1 MNNLKYKIPGSI
13 EVNRLERL
21 HNLVFDD
28 VKKGSKVIAKEI
40 GALIKLKQSQNKL
53 CVLGLATGSS
63 PLSVYRELISLH
75 NNGLSFKNVVTFN
88 LDEYFLLPPEHVQS
102 YHNFMYEN
110 LFNHI
115 DIDPKNIHIPKGS
128 LSQYEI
134 DLYCKEYEQKIIDQG
149 GIDLQI
155 LGIGRTGHI
164 GFNEPGSHANS
175 ITRLVTLDHIT
186 RFDAAPAFNGIENV
200 PKKAITMGINTIL
213 ASKRIILMAW
223 GNKKAHVVLKSIEGK
238 VDPNIPCSYLQN
250 HNNATVVLD
259 SEAAADVTRIKT
271 PWLVDSCKWT
281 DDLICKAV
289 LWLCKKTQKS
299 VLKLTDED
307 YNMYGMSDLLNVERN
322 CYKLNIKI
330 FNRLQKTITGWPGGK
345 ENVNQDKYP
354 ERSQPKIKTCIIFSP
369 HPDDDVI
376 SMGGTL
382 DRLISQ
388 GHKVHVV
395 YQTSGSIA
403 VNNQDVLKFIE
414 VSESIFGKIPDKLEK
429 LKSELGSENVSS
441 KELLAIKGK
450 IRESEARAA
459 VRYLGLKDKNIHF
472 LNLPFY
478 ETGKAVKKPIS
489 IADVKPTV
497 DLINKIKPHQIYAA
511 GDLADPHGTHR
522 KCLDIV
528 FESLKKIKT
537 KPYASDCW
545 VWLYRGAWMD
555 WDLHEVQM
563 AIPLS
568 PSEVLRKRKAI
579 FYHQTQKDGVIF
591 QGDDRREFWVRAE
604 DRNQLNAKK
613 FNDIGLADYEAIEL
627 FRRYNFL

>member
-102 YHNFMYEN
+102 YHNFMHEN

-115 DIDPKNIHIPKGS
+115 DIDLKNIHIPKGS

-213 ASKRIILMAW
+213 TSKRIILMAW

-259 SEAAADVTRIKT
+259 SEAASDITRIKT

-478 ETGKAVKKPIS
+478 ETGKAVKNPIS
-489 IADVKPTV
+489 IADIKPTV

>member
-28 VKKGSKVIAKEI
+28 VKKGSKAIAKEI

-102 YHNFMYEN
+102 YHNFMHEN

-134 DLYCKEYEQKIIDQG
+134 DLYCKEYEQKITDQG

-213 ASKRIILMAW
+213 TSKRIILMAW
-223 GNKKAHVVLKSIEGK
+223 GNKKADVVLKSIEGK
-238 VDPNIPCSYLQN
+238 IDPNIPCSYLQN

-259 SEAAADVTRIKT
+259 SEAASDITRIKT

-395 YQTSGSIA
+395 YQTSGNIA

-459 VRYLGLKDKNIHF
+459 VRYFGLKDKNIHF

-489 IADVKPTV
+489 IADIKPTV

>member
-102 YHNFMYEN
+102 YHNFMHEN

-175 ITRLVTLDHIT
+175 ATRLVTLDHIT

-213 ASKRIILMAW
+213 TSKRIILMAW

-259 SEAAADVTRIKT
+259 SEAASNITRIKT

-281 DDLICKAV
+281 EDLICKAV

-489 IADVKPTV
+489 IADIKPTV

-555 WDLHEVQM
+555 WDLHEIQM

-568 PSEVLRKRKAI
+568 PSEVLRKRKSI

>member
-102 YHNFMYEN
+102 YHNFMHEN

-213 ASKRIILMAW
+213 TSKRIILMAW

-259 SEAAADVTRIKT
+259 SEAASDITRIKT

-489 IADVKPTV
+489 IADIKPTV

>member
-102 YHNFMYEN
+102 YHNFMHEN

-223 GNKKAHVVLKSIEGK
+223 GNKKADVVLKSIEGK
-238 VDPNIPCSYLQN
+238 IDPNIPCSYLQN

-259 SEAAADVTRIKT
+259 SEAASDITRIKT

-489 IADVKPTV
+489 IADIKPTV

>member
-1 MNNLKYKIPGSI
+1 MNNLKHKIPGAKEI
-13 EVNRLERL
+13 NRFERI
-21 HNLVFDD
+21 HNIVFDN
-28 VKKGSKVIAKEI
+28 VNEASKVIAKEI
-40 GALIKLKQSQNKL
+40 GVLIKLKQSQKKL

-63 PLSVYRELISLH
+63 PLSVYKELISLH
-75 NNGLSFKNVVTFN
+75 NKGLSFKNVVTFN
-88 LDEYFLLPPEHVQS
+88 LDEYFLLPAEHIQS

-128 LSQYEI
+128 LSLYEI
-134 DLYCKEYEQKIIDQG
+134 DEYCKEYEKEIIDNG

-164 GFNEPGSHANS
+164 GFNEPGSHSNS

-186 RFDAAPAFNGIENV
+186 RFDAAPDFNGIENV

-213 ASKRIILMAW
+213 NSKRIILMAW
-223 GNKKAHVVLKSIEGK
+223 GNKKANMILKSIEGK
-238 VDPNIPCSYLQN
+238 VDSNIPCSYLQN
-250 HNNATVVLD
+250 HNNVTIVLD
-259 SEAAADVTRIKT
+259 SEAASEITRIKT
-271 PWLVDSCKWT
+271 PWLVVSCKWT
-281 DDLICKAV
+281 DDLTCKAV
-289 LWLCKKTQKS
+289 LWLCNKTKKS

-307 YNMYGMSDLLNVERN
+307 YNMYGMSDLLNVEKN

-330 FNRLQKTITGWPGGK
+330 FNRLQKTLTGWPGGK
-345 ENVNQDKYP
+345 QNVNQEKYP
-354 ERSQPKIKTCIIFSP
+354 ERSQPNIKKCIIFSP

-388 GHKVHVV
+388 GHEVNVV
-395 YQTSGSIA
+395 YQTSGNIA

-414 VSESIFGKIPDKLEK
+414 VSESIFGQTSSELEK
-429 LKSELGSENVSS
+429 LKTDLENKNVYS
-441 KELLAIKGK
+441 KELLSIKGK

-459 VRYLGLKDKNIHF
+459 LRYLGLKDKNIHF

-478 ETGKAVKKPIS
+478 ETGKAIKNPIS
-489 IADVKPTV
+489 IADINPTV
-497 DLINKIKPHQIYAA
+497 DLINKIKPHQIFAA

-528 FESLKKIKT
+528 FKSLETIKT

-545 VWLYRGAWMD
+545 VWLYRGAWLD
-555 WDLHEVQM
+555 WDLHEIQM

-568 PSEVLRKRKAI
+568 PSEVLRKRKSI
-579 FYHQTQKDGVIF
+579 FYHQTQKDGVLF

-604 DRNQLNAKK
+604 DRNRLNAKK

-627 FRRYNFL
+627 FRRYYFN

>member
-102 YHNFMYEN
+102 YHNFMHEN

-115 DIDPKNIHIPKGS
+115 DIDLKNIHIPKGS

-213 ASKRIILMAW
+213 TSKRIILMAW

-259 SEAAADVTRIKT
+259 SEAASDITRIKT
-271 PWLVDSCKWT
+271 PWLVGSCKWT

-395 YQTSGSIA
+395 YQTSGNIA

-478 ETGKAVKKPIS
+478 ETGKAVKNPIS
-489 IADVKPTV
+489 IADIKPTV

>member
-102 YHNFMYEN
+102 YHNFMHEN

-213 ASKRIILMAW
+213 TSKRIILMAW

-259 SEAAADVTRIKT
+259 SEAASDITRIKT

-388 GHKVHVV
+388 GHEVHVV
-395 YQTSGSIA
+395 YQTSGNIA

-429 LKSELGSENVSS
+429 LKSELGNENISS

-489 IADVKPTV
+489 IADIKPTV

>member
-102 YHNFMYEN
+102 YHNFMHEN

-213 ASKRIILMAW
+213 TSKRIILMAW

-259 SEAAADVTRIKT
+259 SEAAADITRIKT

-395 YQTSGSIA
+395 YQTSGNIA

-429 LKSELGSENVSS
+429 LKSELGNENISS

-489 IADVKPTV
+489 IADIKPTV

>member
-102 YHNFMYEN
+102 YHNFMHEN

-213 ASKRIILMAW
+213 TSKRIILMAW

-259 SEAAADVTRIKT
+259 SEAASDITRIKT

-388 GHKVHVV
+388 GHEVHVV

-478 ETGKAVKKPIS
+478 ETGKAVKNPIS
-489 IADVKPTV
+489 IADIKPTV

>member
-102 YHNFMYEN
+102 YHNFMHEN

-213 ASKRIILMAW
+213 TSKRIILMAW
-223 GNKKAHVVLKSIEGK
+223 GNKKADVVLKSIEGK

-259 SEAAADVTRIKT
+259 SEAASDITRIKT

-395 YQTSGSIA
+395 YQTSGNIA

-489 IADVKPTV
+489 IADIKPTV

>member
-1 MNNLKYKIPGSI
+1 M
-13 EVNRLERL
+13 
-21 HNLVFDD
+21 
-28 VKKGSKVIAKEI
+28 KKGSKVIAKEI

-63 PLSVYRELISLH
+63 HLSVYRELISLH

-102 YHNFMYEN
+102 YHNFMHEN

-164 GFNEPGSHANS
+164 GFNDPGSHANS

-213 ASKRIILMAW
+213 TSKRIILMAW

-395 YQTSGSIA
+395 YQTSGNIA

-429 LKSELGSENVSS
+429 LKSELGNENVSS

-459 VRYLGLKDKNIHF
+459 VRYFGLKDKNIHF

-489 IADVKPTV
+489 IADIKPTV

>member
-102 YHNFMYEN
+102 YHNFMHEN

-213 ASKRIILMAW
+213 TSKRIILMAW

-238 VDPNIPCSYLQN
+238 IDPNIPCSYLQN

-259 SEAAADVTRIKT
+259 SEAASDITRIKT

-478 ETGKAVKKPIS
+478 ETGKAVKNPIS
-489 IADVKPTV
+489 IADIKPTV

-568 PSEVLRKRKAI
+568 PSEVLRKRKSI

>member
-1 MNNLKYKIPGSI
+1 M
-13 EVNRLERL
+13 
-21 HNLVFDD
+21 
-28 VKKGSKVIAKEI
+28 KKGSKVIAKEI

-213 ASKRIILMAW
+213 TSKRIILMAW
-223 GNKKAHVVLKSIEGK
+223 GNKKADVVLKSIEGK
-238 VDPNIPCSYLQN
+238 IDPNIPCSYLQN

-259 SEAAADVTRIKT
+259 SEAASDITRIKT

>member
-28 VKKGSKVIAKEI
+28 VKKGSKAIAKEI

-102 YHNFMYEN
+102 YHKFMHEN

-213 ASKRIILMAW
+213 TSKRIILMAW

-259 SEAAADVTRIKT
+259 SEAASDITRIKT

-489 IADVKPTV
+489 IADIKPTV

>member
-213 ASKRIILMAW
+213 TSKRIILMAW
-223 GNKKAHVVLKSIEGK
+223 GNKKADVVLKSIEGK
-238 VDPNIPCSYLQN
+238 IDPNIPCSYLQN

-259 SEAAADVTRIKT
+259 SEAASDITRIKT

-429 LKSELGSENVSS
+429 LKSELGNENVSS

-459 VRYLGLKDKNIHF
+459 VRYFGLKDKNIHF

-489 IADVKPTV
+489 IADIKPTV

>member
-102 YHNFMYEN
+102 YHNFMHEN

-115 DIDPKNIHIPKGS
+115 DIDLKNIHIPKGS

-213 ASKRIILMAW
+213 TSKRIILMAW
-223 GNKKAHVVLKSIEGK
+223 GNKKADVVLKSIEGK
-238 VDPNIPCSYLQN
+238 IDPNIPCSYLQN

-259 SEAAADVTRIKT
+259 SEAASDITRIKT

-478 ETGKAVKKPIS
+478 ETGKAVKNPIS
-489 IADVKPTV
+489 IADIKPTV

-568 PSEVLRKRKAI
+568 PSEVLRKRKSI

-604 DRNQLNAKK
+604 DRNQLNAKNFK
-613 FNDIGLADYEAIEL
+613 DIGLADYEAIEL

>member
-102 YHNFMYEN
+102 YHNFMHEN

-213 ASKRIILMAW
+213 TSKRIILMAW
-223 GNKKAHVVLKSIEGK
+223 GNKKADVVLKSIEGK
-238 VDPNIPCSYLQN
+238 IDPNIPCSYLQN

-259 SEAAADVTRIKT
+259 SEAASDITRIKT

>member
-223 GNKKAHVVLKSIEGK
+223 GNKKADVVLKSIEGK
-238 VDPNIPCSYLQN
+238 IDPNIPCSYLQN

-259 SEAAADVTRIKT
+259 SEAASDITRIKT

-395 YQTSGSIA
+395 YQTSGNIA

-429 LKSELGSENVSS
+429 LKSELGNENVSS

>member
-213 ASKRIILMAW
+213 TSKRIILMAW
-223 GNKKAHVVLKSIEGK
+223 GNKKADVVLKSIEGK
-238 VDPNIPCSYLQN
+238 IDPNIPCSYLQN

-259 SEAAADVTRIKT
+259 SEAASDITRIKT

>member
-102 YHNFMYEN
+102 YHNFMHEN

-429 LKSELGSENVSS
+429 LKSELGNENVSS

-459 VRYLGLKDKNIHF
+459 VRYFGLKDKNIHF

-489 IADVKPTV
+489 IADIKPTV

>member
-102 YHNFMYEN
+102 YHNFMHEN

-213 ASKRIILMAW
+213 TSKRIILMAW
-223 GNKKAHVVLKSIEGK
+223 GNKKADVVLKSIEGK
-238 VDPNIPCSYLQN
+238 IDPNIPCSYLQN

-259 SEAAADVTRIKT
+259 SEAASDITRIKT

-395 YQTSGSIA
+395 YQTSGNIA

-429 LKSELGSENVSS
+429 LKSELGNENVSS

>member
-1 MNNLKYKIPGSI
+1 M
-13 EVNRLERL
+13 
-21 HNLVFDD
+21 
-28 VKKGSKVIAKEI
+28 KKGSKVIAKEI

>member
-1 MNNLKYKIPGSI
+1 M
-13 EVNRLERL
+13 
-21 HNLVFDD
+21 
-28 VKKGSKVIAKEI
+28 KKGSKVIAKEI

-102 YHNFMYEN
+102 YHNFMHEN

-213 ASKRIILMAW
+213 TSKRIILMAW
-223 GNKKAHVVLKSIEGK
+223 GNKKADVVLKSIEGK
-238 VDPNIPCSYLQN
+238 IDPNIPCSYLQN

-259 SEAAADVTRIKT
+259 SEAASDITRIKT

-459 VRYLGLKDKNIHF
+459 VRYFGLKDKNIHF

-489 IADVKPTV
+489 IADIKPTV

>member
-102 YHNFMYEN
+102 YHKFMHEN

-213 ASKRIILMAW
+213 TSKRIILMAW

-259 SEAAADVTRIKT
+259 SEAASDITRIKT
-271 PWLVDSCKWT
+271 PWLVGSCKWT

-354 ERSQPKIKTCIIFSP
+354 ERSHPKIKTCIIFSP

-478 ETGKAVKKPIS
+478 ETGKAVKNPIS
-489 IADVKPTV
+489 IADIKPTV

>member
-213 ASKRIILMAW
+213 TSKRIILMAW

-259 SEAAADVTRIKT
+259 SEAASDITRIKT

-395 YQTSGSIA
+395 YQTSGNIA

-478 ETGKAVKKPIS
+478 ETGKAVKNPIS
-489 IADVKPTV
+489 IADIKPTV

>member
-1 MNNLKYKIPGSI
+1 MNNLKYKITGSI

-102 YHNFMYEN
+102 YHNFMHEN

-213 ASKRIILMAW
+213 TSKRIILMAW

-259 SEAAADVTRIKT
+259 SEAASDITRIKT

-478 ETGKAVKKPIS
+478 ETGKAVKNPIS
-489 IADVKPTV
+489 IADIKPTV

-568 PSEVLRKRKAI
+568 PSEVLRKRNAI

>member
-88 LDEYFLLPPEHVQS
+88 LDEYFLLPPEHAQS
-102 YHNFMYEN
+102 YHNFMHEN

-213 ASKRIILMAW
+213 TSKRIILMAW
-223 GNKKAHVVLKSIEGK
+223 GNKKADVVLKSIEGK
-238 VDPNIPCSYLQN
+238 IDPNIPCSYLQN

-259 SEAAADVTRIKT
+259 SEAASDITRIKT

-489 IADVKPTV
+489 IADIKPTV

-591 QGDDRREFWVRAE
+591 QGDDRREFWVRVE

-613 FNDIGLADYEAIEL
+613 FNEIGLADYQAIEL

>member
-429 LKSELGSENVSS
+429 LKSELGNENVSS

>member
-213 ASKRIILMAW
+213 TSKRIILMAW
-223 GNKKAHVVLKSIEGK
+223 GNKKADVVLKSIEGK
-238 VDPNIPCSYLQN
+238 IDPNIPCSYLQN

-259 SEAAADVTRIKT
+259 SEAASDITRIKT

-489 IADVKPTV
+489 IADIKPTV

>member
-102 YHNFMYEN
+102 YHNFMHEN

-213 ASKRIILMAW
+213 TSKRIILMAW

-259 SEAAADVTRIKT
+259 SEAASDITRIKT

-388 GHKVHVV
+388 GHEVHVV
-395 YQTSGSIA
+395 YQTSGNIA

-489 IADVKPTV
+489 IADIKPTV

>member
-102 YHNFMYEN
+102 YHNFMHEN

-115 DIDPKNIHIPKGS
+115 DIDLKNIHIPKGS

-213 ASKRIILMAW
+213 TSKRIILMAW

-259 SEAAADVTRIKT
+259 SEAASDITRIKT

-489 IADVKPTV
+489 IADIKPTV

-591 QGDDRREFWVRAE
+591 QGDDKREFWVRAE

>member
-88 LDEYFLLPPEHVQS
+88 LDEYFLLPPEHAQS
-102 YHNFMYEN
+102 YHNFMHEN

-213 ASKRIILMAW
+213 TSKRIILMAW
-223 GNKKAHVVLKSIEGK
+223 GNKKADVVLKSIEGK
-238 VDPNIPCSYLQN
+238 IDPNIPCSYLQN

-259 SEAAADVTRIKT
+259 SEAASDITRIKT

-441 KELLAIKGK
+441 
-450 IRESEARAA
+450 
-459 VRYLGLKDKNIHF
+459 
-472 LNLPFY
+472 
-478 ETGKAVKKPIS
+478 
-489 IADVKPTV
+489 
-497 DLINKIKPHQIYAA
+497 
-511 GDLADPHGTHR
+511 
-522 KCLDIV
+522 
-528 FESLKKIKT
+528 
-537 KPYASDCW
+537 
-545 VWLYRGAWMD
+545 
-555 WDLHEVQM
+555 
-563 AIPLS
+563 
-568 PSEVLRKRKAI
+568 
-579 FYHQTQKDGVIF
+579 
-591 QGDDRREFWVRAE
+591 
-604 DRNQLNAKK
+604 
-613 FNDIGLADYEAIEL
+613 
-627 FRRYNFL
+627 

>member
-102 YHNFMYEN
+102 YHNFMHEN

-213 ASKRIILMAW
+213 TSKRIILMAW

-429 LKSELGSENVSS
+429 LKSELGNENVSS

-489 IADVKPTV
+489 IADIKPTV

>member
-213 ASKRIILMAW
+213 TSKRIILMAW

-259 SEAAADVTRIKT
+259 SEAASDITRIKT

-478 ETGKAVKKPIS
+478 ETGKAVKNPIS
-489 IADVKPTV
+489 IADIKPTV

>member
-102 YHNFMYEN
+102 YHNFMHEN

-213 ASKRIILMAW
+213 TSKRIILMAW
-223 GNKKAHVVLKSIEGK
+223 GNKKADVVLKSIEGK

-259 SEAAADVTRIKT
+259 SEAASDITRIKT

-489 IADVKPTV
+489 IADIKPTV

>member
-40 GALIKLKQSQNKL
+40 RALIKLKQSQNKL

-102 YHNFMYEN
+102 YHNFMHEN

-213 ASKRIILMAW
+213 TSKRIILMAW

-259 SEAAADVTRIKT
+259 SEAASDITRIKT

-429 LKSELGSENVSS
+429 LKSELGNENISS

-478 ETGKAVKKPIS
+478 ETGKAVKNPIS
-489 IADVKPTV
+489 IADIKPTV

>member
-102 YHNFMYEN
+102 YHNFMHEN

-213 ASKRIILMAW
+213 TSKRIILMAW

-259 SEAAADVTRIKT
+259 SEAAADITRIKT

-395 YQTSGSIA
+395 YQTSGNIA

-489 IADVKPTV
+489 IADIKPTV